1 MKRKVNNL
9 SDQNTY
15 SWFTSCWSRDNQQM
29 RRLWNNLF
37 TLSSIFYKSASA
49 SIKEEV
55 TVSEIVF

>member
-1 MKRKVNNL
+1 MVYIML
-9 SDQNTY
+9 VS
-15 SWFTSCWSRDNQQM
+15 DNQLM

-55 TVSEIVF
+55 TVKDIVF